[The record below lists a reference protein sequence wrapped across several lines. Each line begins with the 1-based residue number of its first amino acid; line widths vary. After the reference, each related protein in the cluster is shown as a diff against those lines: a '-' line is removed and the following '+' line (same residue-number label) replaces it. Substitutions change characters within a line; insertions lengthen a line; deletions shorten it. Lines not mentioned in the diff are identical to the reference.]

1 MSCFN
6 QTAHTKVIVKGNS
19 SLLHKDRLIINA
31 TNNDSVVISGGCLTC
46 EQLLAL
52 LKMVGGLAFGMSRNA
67 KLFCEVNSF
76 KQDKL
81 MYEVHISH
89 RST

>member
-6 QTAHTKVIVKGNS
+6 QTTCIKVIIKENS

-52 LKMVGGLAFGMSRNA
+52 LKMMGGLAFGMSRNA
-67 KLFCEVNSF
+67 QLFCEVNCF
-76 KQDKL
+76 K
-81 MYEVHISH
+81 
-89 RST
+89 